1 MSGDH
6 HHDHNHDHHHHH
18 DHHGGHEHRR
28 RRGWRDAFSPEAW
41 SMTLANFRES
51 ELPWHRRLLVAAA
64 NYGRKFK
71 GGEQECCG
79 NPGQPGC

>member
-6 HHDHNHDHHHHH
+6 HDDHNH

-41 SMTLANFRES
+41 SMTLANFRAS
-51 ELPWHRRLLVAAA
+51 ELPWHRRLLVAAS
-64 NYGRKFK
+64 NYGRKIK
-71 GGEQECCG
+71 GGEHECCG

>member
-1 MSGDH
+1 MSGE
-6 HHDHNHDHHHHH
+6 HHDHNHDHHHH
-18 DHHGGHEHRR
+18 DHHGGHEHR

-51 ELPWHRRLLVAAA
+51 ELPWHRRLLVAAS
-64 NYGRKFK
+64 NYGRKMK
-71 GGEQECCG
+71 GGEHECCG

>member
-6 HHDHNHDHHHHH
+6 HHDHDHEHDGEH
-18 DHHGGHEHRR
+18 DHRR

-41 SMTLANFRES
+41 SITIANFRES
-51 ELPWHRRLLVAAA
+51 ELPWPRKLLVAAS
-64 NYGRKFK
+64 NYRRKI
-71 GGEQECCG
+71 GGGQECCG

>member
-1 MSGDH
+1 MSGEHDHDHHHGH
-6 HHDHNHDHHHHH
+6 HHDHD
-18 DHHGGHEHRR
+18 GEHEHRR

-51 ELPWHRRLLVAAA
+51 DLPWRRRLLVAGS
-64 NYGRKFK
+64 NYWRKVR
-71 GGEQECCG
+71 GGHGQECCG

>member
-1 MSGDH
+1 MSGEH
-6 HHDHNHDHHHHH
+6 HHDHNHDHHHH

-51 ELPWHRRLLVAAA
+51 ELPWHRRVLVAAS

>member
-6 HHDHNHDHHHHH
+6 HHDHNHDHY
-18 DHHGGHEHRR
+18 GEHEHRR

-51 ELPWHRRLLVAAA
+51 ELPWHRRLLVAAS
-64 NYGRKFK
+64 NYGRKMK
-71 GGEQECCG
+71 RGEHECCG

>member
-6 HHDHNHDHHHHH
+6 YHHDHDHDAEH
-18 DHHGGHEHRR
+18 DHRR

-41 SMTLANFRES
+41 SITLANFRES
-51 ELPWHRRLLVAAA
+51 QLPWHRKLLVAAA
-64 NYGRKFK
+64 NYRRKMRR
-71 GGEQECCG
+71 GPECCG